1 MIDQQRTVPHSLTL
15 EQAILGGLMF
25 DNAAWWRVVG
35 IVSDAD
41 FYSPRHQVIYRAIR
55 ALIDAAKPFDALS
68 LMQYLTENQD
78 DMRAG
83 GQEYIGQIL
92 RDSPGSTVNI
102 RSYAE
107 KVRDLS
113 LLRQLVHE
121 ADRMSEDAISAAK
134 PAGQIISESSLAISR
149 LAHGLNSDSTAKLL
163 KETAPAWL
171 DDMEEGYKAKGMV
184 GLPIGFHDIDDRTKG
199 LRKGHLVVI
208 AARPSVGKSLFAL
221 NCASHMARNGKRI
234 LFVSR
239 EMEASEIHTRLCAAN
254 GRCDHDKLLSCQLDD
269 QDVATASAKYLEMV
283 KQWDFLID
291 DGNDD
296 SLPAIASTARELH
309 REKPL
314 DALFVDYLQLLRV
327 PGMDPFSTQE
337 VSEVSRA
344 LKRLAVEMQIPV
356 IAVAQLNRGVEG
368 RKDMKPR
375 ISDLR
380 QSGQI
385 EQDANV
391 IMLLHRDMDE
401 NAPQDEAEIIIGKL
415 RHGRRGVVP
424 LVARLDQQRFES
436 AAFGGAQ

>member
-1 MIDQQRTVPHSLTL
+1 MVDMQRSVPHSITI
-15 EQAILGGLMF
+15 EQAILSGLMF
-25 DNAAWWRVVG
+25 DNGAWWKVVG
-35 IVSDAD
+35 IITDSD

-55 ALIDAAKPFDALS
+55 DLMGAAKPFDPLS
-68 LMQYLTENQD
+68 LLQYLQEQMQD
-78 DMRAG
+78 MQAG
-83 GQEYIGQIL
+83 GDEYIGQIV
-92 RDSPGSTVNI
+92 RDAPGSSVNI

-107 KVRDLS
+107 KIRELS
-113 LLRQLVHE
+113 LLRQLIHE
-121 ADRMSEDAISAAK
+121 SDRIHESAMAASK

-149 LAHGLNSDSTAKLL
+149 LAHGLNADSSAKLL
-163 KETAPAWL
+163 RETAVDWINDL
-171 DDMEEGYKAKGMV
+171 EEGYRTQGMV
-184 GLPIGFHDIDDRTKG
+184 GLATGFHDVDSRTKG

-208 AARPSVGKSLFAL
+208 AARPSVGKSLIAL
-221 NCASHMARNGKRI
+221 NMASHMASKGNRI

-239 EMEASEIHTRLCAAN
+239 EMESSEIHTRLCSAY
-254 GRCDHDKLLSCQLDD
+254 GKCDHDKLLACDLSDY
-269 QDVATASAKYLEMV
+269 DVTTATAKYTAALKE
-283 KQWDFLID
+283 WDFLID

-314 DALFVDYLQLLRV
+314 DVVFVDYLQLLRV
-327 PGMDPFSTQE
+327 PGMEPFSTQE

-344 LKRLAVEMQIPV
+344 LKRLAVELQIPV
-356 IAVAQLNRGVEG
+356 VAVAQLNRGVEG

-401 NAPQDEAEIIIGKL
+401 NAPQDEAELIIGKL
-415 RHGRRGVVP
+415 RHGRRGTVS
-424 LVARLDQQRFES
+424 LVARLDQQRFENK
-436 AAFGGAQ
+436 AY